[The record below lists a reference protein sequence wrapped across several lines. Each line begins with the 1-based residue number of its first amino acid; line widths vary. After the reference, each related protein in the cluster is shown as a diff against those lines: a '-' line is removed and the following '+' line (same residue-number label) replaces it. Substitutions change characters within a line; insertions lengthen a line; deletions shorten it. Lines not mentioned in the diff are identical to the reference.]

1 MLQILCGPDR
11 TANSMRILD
20 QICEN
25 ARPASPARSSSSPSS
40 IPMRPSARSAPA
52 AAIPSVAMRRF

>member
-11 TANSMRILD
+11 TANSMQILD

-25 ARPASPARSSSSPSS
+25 ARVFP
-40 IPMRPSARSAPA
+40 
-52 AAIPSVAMRRF
+52 